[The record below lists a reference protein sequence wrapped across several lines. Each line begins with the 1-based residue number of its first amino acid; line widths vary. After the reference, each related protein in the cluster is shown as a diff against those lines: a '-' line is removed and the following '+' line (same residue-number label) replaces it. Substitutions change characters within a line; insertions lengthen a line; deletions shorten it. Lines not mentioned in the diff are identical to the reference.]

1 MTRDEA
7 VQEIR
12 SKWRYFF
19 PPDKSKKG
27 IVCPICGNGSGS
39 DGDGIRENP
48 KSKKPGGLICFKC
61 GFKGDILDLLQQT
74 TGADYNTVLSTAAD
88 SLGITIDRYRPTAA
102 DDFRKAPQQ
111 AATPSGDSL
120 TAAAEKT
127 PQGSAQDATE
137 HEPLADYTEY
147 YGECME
153 RLKDPAAV
161 SYLQARG
168 IKPETTATRCVGY
181 DPDWIS
187 PAAVKNLRSQGK
199 DWMPPGSARIIIPV
213 TRNHYIARAV
223 YDDKVEKK
231 YRKQNE
237 TGGGDAGIFGW
248 RELQKNHDILFVTE
262 GAFDALSIMEVGRR
276 AIALNSTSNAEKFIR
291 MLQEQPPKRTT
302 FILCLDKDAAGQEA
316 TETLKEGMELLD
328 IRCVTAD
335 ICNGYKDPNEA
346 LVADRAAF
354 IASIQQTE
362 EQLLDDAR
370 ADQEPM
376 GQPIEWG
383 GPVSEDGDRAADPD
397 QEPAAAQG
405 DALPGLLTY
414 TDAVNVFET
423 ADNEYIELKS
433 FPEFSKTAK
442 VKRHDSIV
450 IAADT
455 GGGKSSLAINFLN
468 DLNEKYPC
476 IYINLEMDTID
487 ILRRLVA
494 IQSGIELDRI
504 GDYQNDERTAG
515 AVNAALKIITD
526 RQPLQI
532 VQDAYRL
539 EEIKDLIKKSTKDR
553 EEPTIVFIDHTLLV
567 NTNEKTA
574 GRYERFTKISEELR
588 QMSLKYNIILIVLLQ
603 QNREGKKNEEE
614 RPQNGSL
621 KESGSW
627 ENDATHICFLWYD
640 PTDRQKKILMT
651 KNRHGVIGDF
661 PVNYY
666 PTTQTYIEKQGIQQP
681 AAKAAP
687 SNVKQGKRE
696 KQKQKLIDAYERAYL
711 ETFGHPTIRAM
722 AEAAD
727 VTTATIKSWIREH
740 GGCTVNGVQQDPAGI
755 DAEVEYNGFIKLT
768 PGDEAA
774 RVTLD
779 EVTDTAE
786 SAGIVRR

>member
-1 MTRDEA
+1 MTRDDA

-19 PPDKSKKG
+19 PPDKSGKG
-27 IVCPICGNGSGS
+27 IVCPICDNGSGS
-39 DGDGIRENP
+39 DGDGIRSNP

-74 TGADYNTVLSTAAD
+74 TGGDYNTVLRMAAD
-88 SLGITIDRYRPTAA
+88 QLNITIDPYRPTAA
-102 DDFRKAPQQ
+102 DDFRKAPQK
-111 AATPSGDSL
+111 AATPAGDSL
-120 TAAAEKT
+120 TAATDKT
-127 PQGSAQDATE
+127 PQRAAQDATE
-137 HEPLADYTEY
+137 HEPLADYMEY

-153 RLKDPAAV
+153 RLMDPVAV

-168 IKPETTATRCVGY
+168 ISLETAAARVIGY
-181 DPDWIS
+181 DPAWIS
-187 PAAVKNLRSQGK
+187 PAAIKNQRTKGS
-199 DWMPPGSARIIIPV
+199 DWTPPGSARIIIPV

-248 RELQKNHDILFVTE
+248 RELQKNHDIVFVTE
-262 GAFDALSIMEVGRR
+262 GAFDALSIMEAGRHS
-276 AIALNSTSNAEKFIR
+276 IALNSAGNAEKLIR
-291 MLQEQPPKRTT
+291 MLQEQPPKETT
-302 FILCLDKDAAGQEA
+302 FILCLDEDEAGQKA
-316 TETLKEGMELLD
+316 SETLKEGMEKLN
-328 IRCVTAD
+328 IRHITAD

-354 IASIQQTE
+354 IVSIQQAE
-362 EQLLDDAR
+362 KQLKDDSGTDR
-370 ADQEPM
+370 EPM

-423 ADNEYIELKS
+423 ADNECIELKS

-476 IYINLEMDTID
+476 IYINLEMDTIE

-504 GDYQNDERTAG
+504 GGYQNDERTAG

-532 VQDAYRL
+532 VQDVYRL
-539 EEIKDLIKKSTKDR
+539 EEIKTLIKNSTKDR
-553 EEPTIVFIDHTLLV
+553 EKPTIVIVDHTLLV
-567 NTNEKTA
+567 KVFGNTS
-574 GRYERFTKISEELR
+574 RYERFTTISEELR
-588 QMSLKYNIILIVLLQ
+588 QMSLKYNIILFVLLQ

-614 RPQNGSL
+614 RPQNSSL

-640 PTDRQKKILMT
+640 PADRQKKILMT
-651 KNRHGVIGDF
+651 KNRHGAIGDF

-681 AAKAAP
+681 VAKAAP
-687 SNVKQGKRE
+687 AKAKQSKRE

-727 VTTATIKSWIREH
+727 VTTATIKSWIKEH
-740 GGCTVNGVQQDPAGI
+740 GGCTVQQDPAGI

-779 EVTDTAE
+779 EIGGEVEAKK
-786 SAGIVRR
+786 GQGMLIL

>member
-1 MTRDEA
+1 MTRDDA

-12 SKWRYFF
+12 GKWRYFF

-27 IVCPICGNGSGS
+27 IVCPLCGNGSGS
-39 DGDGIRENP
+39 DGDGIRSNP

-74 TGADYNTVLSTAAD
+74 TGADYNTALSTAAD

-120 TAAAEKT
+120 TASADKT
-127 PQGSAQDATE
+127 PQRAAQDAAGGE
-137 HEPLADYTEY
+137 QIEDYTAY
-147 YGECME
+147 YKKCAV
-153 RLKDPAAV
+153 RITDPAAV

-168 IKPETTATRCVGY
+168 ISPETAAARSIGY
-181 DPDWIS
+181 DSAWIS
-187 PAAVKNLRSQGK
+187 PAAVKNLRAQGK
-199 DWMPPGSARIIIPV
+199 DWTPPGSARIIIPV

-237 TGGGDAGIFGW
+237 TGGGDVGIFGW

-262 GAFDALSIMEVGRR
+262 GAFDALSIMEVGRH

-291 MLQEQPPKRTT
+291 MLQEQPPKETT
-302 FILCLDKDAAGQEA
+302 FILCLDEDAAGQEA

-328 IRCVTAD
+328 IRFVTAD

-346 LVADRAAF
+346 LIADRAAF
-354 IASIQQTE
+354 IASIQQAET
-362 EQLLDDAR
+362 Q
-370 ADQEPM
+370 
-376 GQPIEWG
+376 QPGSVI
-383 GPVSEDGDRAADPD
+383 
-397 QEPAAAQG
+397 
-405 DALPGLLTY
+405 LPGLLTY

-423 ADNEYIELKS
+423 ADNECIELKS
-433 FPEFSKTAK
+433 FPTFSKTAK

-468 DLNEKYPC
+468 ELNEKYPC
-476 IYINLEMDTID
+476 IYINLEMDTIE

-504 GDYQNDERTAG
+504 GGYQNDERTAG

-539 EEIKDLIKKSTKDR
+539 EEIKALIKKSTKDR

-567 NTNEKTA
+567 NTNEKTS

-588 QMSLKYNIILIVLLQ
+588 QMSLKYNIILFVLLQ

-627 ENDATHICFLWYD
+627 ENDATHILFLWHD
-640 PTDRQKKILMT
+640 PADKQKKILMT

-666 PTTQTYIEKQGIQQP
+666 PTTQTYIEKQRIQQP
-681 AAKAAP
+681 VANAAP
-687 SNVKQGKRE
+687 SKSKQSKRE

-711 ETFGHPTIRAM
+711 ETCGHPTIRAM

-727 VTTATIKSWIREH
+727 VTTATIKSWIKEH

-779 EVTDTAE
+779 GPDLKKLLE
-786 SAGIVRR
+786 SGSAVSDRKR

>member
-1 MTRDEA
+1 MTRDDA

-19 PPDKSKKG
+19 PPDKSRKG
-27 IVCPICGNGSGS
+27 IVCPICDNGSGS
-39 DGDGIRENP
+39 DGDGIRSNP

-74 TGADYNTVLSTAAD
+74 TGGDYNTVLRMAAD
-88 SLGITIDRYRPTAA
+88 QLNITIDPYRPTAA
-102 DDFRKAPQQ
+102 DDFRKTPQKAAGAAGV
-111 AATPSGDSL
+111 AATSAGDKM
-120 TAAAEKT
+120 TAAGDKT
-127 PQGSAQDATE
+127 PQGAAQDATE
-137 HEPLADYTEY
+137 HEPLVDYTEY
-147 YGECME
+147 YRKCAA
-153 RLKDPAAV
+153 RITDPVAI

-168 IKPETTATRCVGY
+168 ISLELAAAWMIGY
-181 DPDWIS
+181 DPAWIS
-187 PAAVKNLRSQGK
+187 PAAVKKLRKEGNN
-199 DWMPPGSARIIIPV
+199 WTPPETARIIIPV
-213 TRNHYIARAV
+213 TRNHYVARAI
-223 YDDKVEKK
+223 YDDKVKK
-231 YRKQNE
+231 DFRKPNE
-237 TGGGDAGIFGW
+237 TGGGSIGILGW
-248 RELQKNHDILFVTE
+248 KDLKKGYDIIFVTE
-262 GAFDALSIMEVGRR
+262 GAFDALSIMEVGRH

-291 MLQEQPPKRTT
+291 MLQEQPPKETT
-302 FILCLDKDAAGQEA
+302 FILCLDEDEAGQKA
-316 TETLKEGMELLD
+316 SETLKEGMEKLN
-328 IRCVTAD
+328 IRHITAD

-354 IASIQQTE
+354 IASIQQAE
-362 EQLLDDAR
+362 KQLMDDAR
-370 ADQEPM
+370 T
-376 GQPIEWG
+376 
-383 GPVSEDGDRAADPD
+383 D
-397 QEPAAAQG
+397 QEPAAAVTQG
-405 DALPGLLTY
+405 DTLPGLLTY
-414 TDAVNVFET
+414 SNAVNVFET

-468 DLNEKYPC
+468 ELNEKYPC
-476 IYINLEMDTID
+476 IYINLEMDTIE

-504 GDYQNDERTAG
+504 GGYQNDERTAG
-515 AVNAALKIITD
+515 AVNAALKVITD
-526 RQPLQI
+526 RRPLQI

-539 EEIKDLIKKSTKDR
+539 EEIKDLIKKSAKDR

-567 NTNEKTA
+567 NTNEKTS

-588 QMSLKYNIILIVLLQ
+588 QMSLKYNIILFVLLQ

-627 ENDATHICFLWYD
+627 ENDATHILFLWYD
-640 PTDRQKKILMT
+640 PADKQKKILMT

-681 AAKAAP
+681 VANAAP
-687 SNVKQGKRE
+687 AKSKQSKRE
-696 KQKQKLIDAYERAYL
+696 KQKQKLIDAYERAYF
-711 ETFGHPTIRAM
+711 ETSGHPTIRAM

-727 VTTATIKSWIREH
+727 VTTATIKSWIKEH

-779 EVTDTAE
+779 GPDLKKLLE
-786 SAGIVRR
+786 SGSAISGRKR

>member
-1 MTRDEA
+1 MTRDDA

-12 SKWRYFF
+12 SKWQYFF
-19 PPDKSKKG
+19 PPDRSGKG

-39 DGDGIRENP
+39 DGDGIRSNP
-48 KSKKPGGLICFKC
+48 KSKKPGSLICFKC

-74 TGADYNTVLSTAAD
+74 TGADYNTALSTAAD

-102 DDFRKAPQQ
+102 DDFRKTPQK
-111 AATPSGDSL
+111 AATPAGDEM
-120 TAAAEKT
+120 TAATDKTSQKATLDAAE
-127 PQGSAQDATE
+127 G
-137 HEPLADYTEY
+137 EPVADYTAY
-147 YGECME
+147 YKECRE
-153 RLKDPAAV
+153 RITDLAAV

-168 IKPETTATRCVGY
+168 INLGTAAARMIGY
-181 DPDWIS
+181 DPAWVS
-187 PAAVKNLRSQGK
+187 PAAVKSLRSQGN
-199 DWMPPGSARIIIPV
+199 DWTPPGSARIIIPV

-223 YDDKVEKK
+223 YDDKVKK
-231 YRKQNE
+231 DYRKQNE

-248 RELQKNHDILFVTE
+248 RELQKSHDILFVTE
-262 GAFDALSIMEVGRR
+262 GAFDALSIMEVGRH
-276 AIALNSTSNAEKFIR
+276 AVALNSVNNAEKFIS
-291 MLQEQPPKRTT
+291 MLQEQPPKDTT
-302 FILCLDKDAAGQEA
+302 FILCLDEDKAGQKA
-316 TETLKEGMELLD
+316 TETLKEGMEKLN
-328 IRCVTAD
+328 IRHITAD

-354 IASIQQTE
+354 VASIQQAE
-362 EQLLDDAR
+362 KQLLDNAS
-370 ADQEPM
+370 A
-376 GQPIEWG
+376 
-383 GPVSEDGDRAADPD
+383 D
-397 QEPAAAQG
+397 QEPAAVVTQC
-405 DALPGLLTY
+405 DTLPGLLTY

-423 ADNEYIELKS
+423 ADNEIIELKS
-433 FPEFSKTAK
+433 FPTFSKTARI
-442 VKRHDSIV
+442 KRHDSIV

-455 GGGKSSLAINFLN
+455 GGGKSSLAINFMN
-468 DLNEKYPC
+468 ELNEKYPC

-487 ILRRLVA
+487 ILQRLVA
-494 IQSGIELDRI
+494 IQSGIELVRI
-504 GDYQNDERTAG
+504 GGYQNDERTAG
-515 AVNAALKIITD
+515 AVKAALKIITE

-532 VQDAYRL
+532 VHDAYRL

-553 EEPTIVFIDHTLLV
+553 EEPTIIFIDHTLLV

-588 QMSLKYNIILIVLLQ
+588 QMSLKYNVILFVLLQ

-666 PTTQTYIEKQGIQQP
+666 PTTQTYMEKQGIQQP
-681 AAKAAP
+681 VAKAAP
-687 SNVKQGKRE
+687 AKAKQSKRE
-696 KQKQKLIDAYERAYL
+696 KQKQKLIDAYEWAYL

-727 VTTATIKSWIREH
+727 VTTATIKSWIKEH

-779 EVTDTAE
+779 EGTELEGV
-786 SAGIVRR
+786 VRR